1 MIHKTLLSCKK
12 PSCTCTCILYILN
25 YIYIYRYRYR
35 YKRYISTLHTYI
47 HTCMH
52 TYIHTY
58 AHMHIHKQASRQ
70 AGRQADRHTNV
81 HIWHEYNIIQL
92 PMEPPFA
99 IVAKRTSQSFHI
111 STVDI
116 HKNRTR
122 SGLQQFL
129 SPLDQYA
136 DSSDDSLTPQ

>member
-25 YIYIYRYRYR
+25 YIYT
-35 YKRYISTLHTYI
+35 YIDIDIDINVTYLRYI
-47 HTCMH
+47 HTCIH

-111 STVDI
+111 STVYI